1 VARNAVSR
9 QVVEIEGRGNAT
21 FDDLRDLVAGT
32 RGRTVFEHGDP
43 DRGTWSSGLSRRSS
57 MTSPTVAELM
67 ERIVLEAEES
77 SPGAFGGCFTQR

>member
-1 VARNAVSR
+1 
-9 QVVEIEGRGNAT
+9 
-21 FDDLRDLVAGT
+21 
-32 RGRTVFEHGDP
+32 
-43 DRGTWSSGLSRRSS
+43 